1 MVTHLSTNNDP
12 KVVIVVTHL
21 STNII
26 HTFDFQDINGDDCD
40 KPSTLIYTKDPYNF
54 INNAVEKRK
63 LVKPFASLG
72 WDGGQDKLLLV
83 LQLHDLANP
92 DPTLW
97 KDGGRRRSII
107 LARGN
112 SILLLP
118 Q

>member
-1 MVTHLSTNNDP
+1 MSTNNDP
-12 KVVIVVTHL
+12 LVVIVVTHL

-26 HTFDFQDINGDDCD
+26 PTLDFQDINGDDCD
-40 KPSTLIYTKDPYNF
+40 KPSTLIYTKDAYSF
-54 INNAVEKRK
+54 INNAVNKRK
-63 LVKPFASLG
+63 IAKPFASLG

-107 LARGN
+107 LARGKS
-112 SILLLP
+112 SIFYL
-118 Q
+118 

>member
-1 MVTHLSTNNDP
+1 MVIHLSTNM
-12 KVVIVVTHL
+12 IY
-21 STNII
+21 
-26 HTFDFQDINGDDCD
+26 TFDFQDINGDDCD
-40 KPSTLIYTKDPYNF
+40 KPSTLIYTKDPLSF
-54 INNAVEKRK
+54 INNAVKKRK
-63 LVKPFASLG
+63 IVKPFASLG

-112 SILLLP
+112 NSICYLNNGKFVRRLLSRDSG
-118 Q
+118 